1 MIDIKIHDLPL
12 SDNETDKLTTQYS
25 VSKKEMIIALKHIED
40 SIDATD
46 TVSVRM
52 LLHHMFNYYH
62 KITDAKFNN
71 VDLASVSKRFIIEVF
86 LNDRRLEYRA
96 SDNETDIDKELI
108 ELKRTYKS
116 SNCIFYKGELNVC

>member
-1 MIDIKIHDLPL
+1 MKKVIVGKSKGIADTKQCDIH
-12 SDNETDKLTTQYS
+12 
-25 VSKKEMIIALKHIED
+25 V
-40 SIDATD
+40 
-46 TVSVRM
+46 
-52 LLHHMFNYYH
+52 
-62 KITDAKFNN
+62 
-71 VDLASVSKRFIIEVF
+71 VSKRFILEVF